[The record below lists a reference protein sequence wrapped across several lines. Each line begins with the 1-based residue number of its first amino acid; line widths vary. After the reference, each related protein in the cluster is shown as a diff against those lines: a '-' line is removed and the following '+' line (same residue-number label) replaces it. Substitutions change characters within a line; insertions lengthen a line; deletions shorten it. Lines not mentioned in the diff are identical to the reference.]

1 MREKGVPPVVDTI
14 LFLLVDISR
23 HLRSRLSS
31 NRVAVSISSMA
42 RDWPWK
48 EMPSHLATEF
58 LGRFAPGLHVCPV
71 A

>member
-31 NRVAVSISSMA
+31 NRVARLYLFHGQGLALEGDAVS
-42 RDWPWK
+42 
-48 EMPSHLATEF
+48 
-58 LGRFAPGLHVCPV
+58 LGY
-71 A
+71 